1 MSLYSN
7 LPVRNYESQ
16 YNLIACQLLQIC
28 QQSLLFFLKNGN
40 SHTEPIDFMK
50 LSEQFSNNFIKLKE
64 IESQKT
70 IECRFSYYCQDLAKF
85 FNCQDKTNLP
95 KIEESKS
102 SKNFDIFLMNDAVS
116 FENSKIEPVQNY
128 SNFVFNRSRSSNKSR
143 INTKKTNSYVLNRY
157 RPVSSKSGA
166 QVSSNSSRRTVV
178 NKSRD
183 KMLPSKYYHDK
194 ALEMIFES
202 IDKTYD

>member
-1 MSLYSN
+1 MSIYNN
-7 LPVRNYESQ
+7 LPQRSQ
-16 YNLIACQLLQIC
+16 ETQYSLVACQLLQIC
-28 QQSLLFFLKNGN
+28 QQNLLSFLKNGK
-40 SHTEPIDFMK
+40 SHIEPIDFMN
-50 LSEQFSNNFIKLKE
+50 LSEQFSNNFIKLRE

-70 IECRFSYYCQDLAKF
+70 VEFKFSYYCQDLAKF
-85 FNCQDKTNLP
+85 FNCQDKSYLP

-116 FENSKIEPVQNY
+116 FENSRIEPAQNFN
-128 SNFVFNRSRSSNKSR
+128 SFVFNRSKSSNKSR

-157 RPVSSKSGA
+157 RPVSSKSGV
-166 QVSSNSSRRTVV
+166 QVSSNSSRKTIV
-178 NKSRD
+178 NRSRD

-202 IDKTYD
+202 IDKSYD